1 MADRGVPRL
10 TAAQVVSVLRRHGFR
25 RIKTSSGH
33 QKWRHPETRKRVIVP
48 YHAGH
53 TLPLG
58 TMKAII
64 EGSGIPLEYW
74 SE

>member
-10 TAAQVVSVLRRHGFR
+10 TAAQVVAILARHGFR
-25 RIKTSSGH
+25 RVKTSGGH
-33 QKWRHPETRKRVIVP
+33 QKWRNPRTQERVIVP
-48 YHAGH
+48 YHAGR

-64 EGSGIPLEYW
+64 EGSGIPLGEW
-74 SE
+74 LG